1 MSNPTSHIP
10 AVYVR
15 QCAYTGFS
23 EMRLEGQI
31 NMCQFLSGSALST
44 ERRNPSWQE
53 MGGERARH
61 RKERSRE
68 TQTDGVSI
76 IFFVSTFEAN

>member
-1 MSNPTSHIP
+1 M
-10 AVYVR
+10 Y
-15 QCAYTGFS
+15 
-23 EMRLEGQI
+23 
-31 NMCQFLSGSALST
+31 QFLSGSALST

-53 MGGERARH
+53 MGGEGARH

-76 IFFVSTFEAN
+76 FFFVSTFEAS